1 MPHLFD
7 HLFDNLPTDIIYY
20 EIFPFLDYNSRVTA
34 NLMLPRKDRIRHPLK
49 KDAALGFAIR
59 LSSVLLL
66 KVVNSVATAT
76 TNLSRSRKILNI
88 YRNLVP
94 KYIFLTEYCPRYREM
109 MILKCQD
116 YMNPT
121 FEEYQI
127 ATPHLIK
134 TMPVL
139 CANILEMIEQRPLKR
154 AVADSRDESWMPIYA
169 PMWESSKEAKGIKSR
184 GR

>member
-1 MPHLFD
+1 MP

-34 NLMLPRKDRIRHPLK
+34 NLMVPRKDRIRHPLK

-59 LSSVLLL
+59 LSSVNLL

-76 TNLSRSRKILNI
+76 TKLSRSRKILNI

-94 KYIFLTEYCPRYREM
+94 KYIFLTEYCTRYREM
-109 MILKCQD
+109 MKLKCQD
-116 YMNPT
+116 YINPA
-121 FEEYQI
+121 FEEYQT
-127 ATPHLIK
+127 ASPHLIK

-154 AVADSRDESWMPIYA
+154 EVCDSKDPSWTPIYA
-169 PMWESSKEAKGIKSR
+169 PMWESSKSAKRKYSNR
-184 GR
+184 

>member
-20 EIFPFLDYNSRVTA
+20 EIFPFLDYDSRVTA

-66 KVVNSVATAT
+66 KVVNSVATAKT
-76 TNLSRSRKILNI
+76 KLSRSRKVLNI
-88 YRNLVP
+88 YRNFVP

-109 MILKCQD
+109 MILKCKD
-116 YMNPT
+116 YIDPT
-121 FEEYQI
+121 FEEYNS
-127 ATPHLIK
+127 ATPHTKK
-134 TMPVL
+134 TLPVL

-154 AVADSRDESWMPIYA
+154 AVADSRDESWTPIYA
-169 PMWESSKEAKGIKSR
+169 PMWESSKSSKRKYSSH
-184 GR
+184 

>member
-20 EIFPFLDYNSRVTA
+20 EIFPFLDYDSRVTA

-66 KVVNSVATAT
+66 KVVNSVATAKT
-76 TNLSRSRKILNI
+76 KLSRSRKVLQV
-88 YRNLVP
+88 YRTFVP
-94 KYIFLTEYCPRYREM
+94 KYIFLTEYCSKYREM

-116 YMNPT
+116 YTDLT
-121 FEEYQI
+121 FEEYDT
-127 ATPHLIK
+127 ATPHTKK
-134 TMPVL
+134 TLPIL
-139 CANILEMIEQRPLKR
+139 CANILEMIEQRPFKR
-154 AVADSRDESWMPIYA
+154 AVADSRDESWAPIYA
-169 PMWESSKEAKGIKSR
+169 PMWEEAKGVKSTAR
-184 GR
+184 

>member
-34 NLMLPRKDRIRHPLK
+34 NLMLPYEDRIGHPLK

-66 KVVNSVATAT
+66 KVVNSVATAKT
-76 TNLSRSRKILNI
+76 KLSRSRKVLQV
-88 YRNLVP
+88 YRTFVP
-94 KYIFLTEYCPRYREM
+94 KYIFLTEYCPKYREM
-109 MILKCQD
+109 MILKCKD
-116 YMNPT
+116 YTDLT
-121 FEEYQI
+121 FEEYDN
-127 ATPHLIK
+127 ATPHTKK
-134 TMPVL
+134 TLPIL
-139 CANILEMIEQRPLKR
+139 CGNILKMIEQRPLKR

-169 PMWESSKEAKGIKSR
+169 PMWEDAKGIKSR
-184 GR
+184 RR